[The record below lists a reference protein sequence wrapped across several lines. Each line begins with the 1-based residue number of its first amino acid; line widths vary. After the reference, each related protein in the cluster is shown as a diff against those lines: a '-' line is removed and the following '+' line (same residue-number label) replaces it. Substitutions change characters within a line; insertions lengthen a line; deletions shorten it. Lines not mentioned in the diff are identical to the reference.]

1 MGNRL
6 SSGPEWH
13 TILAVVQSQADQ
25 NWTDLTA
32 DVAGVLGNW
41 TAGAGPLH
49 RKLTDTLRA
58 AIEGGDLAPG
68 AKLPPERVL
77 AAQLAVSRSTV
88 VAALDRLRSEALLI
102 SRQGSGTRVS
112 PDVRRPV
119 GDGTVPGGRG
129 HAVFRRLVEG
139 PGDTISL
146 ACAIPRCLP
155 AVVEAAAA
163 LTATDLTGPTART
176 GYHPLGLPELREE
189 LAALHTREGVPTD
202 PEQILVTTGA
212 QQAINLA
219 ATLFVR
225 PGDTVIVES
234 PGFPGVVDVF
244 RAAGARL
251 LTVDVDDEGARVD
264 QIERLARRSPVA
276 AVFVMPSFHNP
287 VGVAMSE
294 SRRRQLASLSVELGL
309 PVIEDNAME
318 HARLGLTPPHP
329 LGALDDGPVVTIG
342 SLSKVLW
349 GGLRLGWVRA
359 SEDLVNRLVRLKVVH
374 DLGTGVMGQLVA
386 ARLVP
391 RFEAL
396 RAERQAEL
404 LDSLQTLTTLLER
417 DLPGWRWDPPQ
428 GGPSLWVRIPW
439 GDTDTF
445 GQITLRHGVEI
456 VPGSAMSPDGSHRDH
471 LRIPYVFDRAGN
483 EALVERLAAA
493 WRAYAPSDRS
503 EQGHLSVVV

>member
-1 MGNRL
+1 M
-6 SSGPEWH
+6 
-13 TILAVVQSQADQ
+13 
-25 NWTDLTA
+25 A
-32 DVAGVLGNW
+32 DVPGLLGDW
-41 TAGAGPLH
+41 TAGRGPLH
-49 RKLTDTLRA
+49 QKLTEALRA
-58 AIEGGDLAPG
+58 AILGGDLAPG

-88 VAALDRLRSEALLI
+88 VAALDRLRSESLLV

-119 GDGTVPGGRG
+119 GDGTVPGGKA

-146 ACAIPRCLP
+146 ACAIPPCLP
-155 AVVEAAAA
+155 AVVQAAAA
-163 LTATDLTGPTART
+163 FTVDELAGPTART
-176 GYHPLGLPELREE
+176 GYHPLGLPELRQE
-189 LAALHTREGVPTD
+189 LAELHTRDGVPTTA
-202 PEQILVTTGA
+202 EQVLVTTGA

-234 PGFPGVVDVF
+234 PGFPGVLDVF

-251 LTVDVDDEGARVD
+251 VTVEVDDQGARVD
-264 QIERLARRSPVA
+264 QIDRLARRSPVA

-294 SRRRQLASLSVELGL
+294 PRRRQLAALSSELAL

-318 HARLGLTPPHP
+318 HARLTTTPPP
-329 LGALDDGPVVTIG
+329 PVGSMGDGPVVTLG

-359 SEDLVNRLVRLKVVH
+359 SEELVNRLVQVKVRH

-391 RFEAL
+391 RFDAL
-396 RAERQAEL
+396 RAERQAAL
-404 LDSLQTLTTLLER
+404 LDSLEALESLLRR
-417 DLPGWRWDPPQ
+417 DLPGWSWERPQ

-456 VPGSAMSPDGSHRDH
+456 VPGSTMSPDGAHRDH
-471 LRIPYVFDRAGN
+471 LRIPFVFDRPQT

-493 WRAYAPSDRS
+493 WRAYAPSDRTD
-503 EQGHLSVVV
+503 QAHLSVVV

>member
-1 MGNRL
+1 M
-6 SSGPEWH
+6 
-13 TILAVVQSQADQ
+13 
-25 NWTDLTA
+25 A
-32 DVAGVLGNW
+32 DVPGVLGNW
-41 TAGAGPLH
+41 TAGRGPLH
-49 RKLTDTLRA
+49 RKLTDALRA
-58 AIEGGDLAPG
+58 AIVGGDLAPG

-88 VAALDRLRSEALLI
+88 VAALDRLRSEALLV
-102 SRQGSGTRVS
+102 SRQGSGTRVAA
-112 PDVRRPV
+112 DVRRPV

-129 HAVFRRLVEG
+129 QAVFRRLVEG
-139 PGDTISL
+139 PGAVISL
-146 ACAIPRCLP
+146 ACAIPSCLP

-163 LTATDLTGPTART
+163 LTATDLAVPTGRT
-176 GYHPLGLPELREE
+176 GYHPLGLPELRQE
-189 LAALHTREGVPTD
+189 LADLHTREGVPTG

-219 ATLFVR
+219 AALFVR

-234 PGFPGVVDVF
+234 PGFPGVLDVF

-251 LTVDVDDEGARVD
+251 LTVEVDGEGARVD
-264 QIERLARRSPVA
+264 QVDHLARRTPVA

-294 SRRRQLASLSVELGL
+294 PRRRRLASLSAELGL

-318 HARLGLTPPHP
+318 HARLGMVPPP
-329 LGALDDGPVVTIG
+329 SVGATGEGPVVTIG
-342 SLSKVLW
+342 SVSKVLW

-359 SEDLVNRLVRLKVVH
+359 SEELVNRLVRLKVLH
-374 DLGTGVMGQLVA
+374 DLGTGVMGQLVV
-386 ARLVP
+386 ARLLP

-396 RAERQAEL
+396 RAERQVDL
-404 LDSLQTLTTLLER
+404 LDSLENMTSLLGR
-417 DLPGWRWDPPQ
+417 HLPGWRWNPPQ

-456 VPGSAMSPDGSHRDH
+456 VPGSTMSPDGAHRDH
-471 LRIPYVFDRAGN
+471 LRVPFVFDRAAS

-503 EQGHLSVVV
+503 DQGHLSVVV

>member
-1 MGNRL
+1 MRQR
-6 SSGPEWH
+6 SH
-13 TILAVVQSQADQ
+13 TITTVVQGQAGQ
-25 NWTDLTA
+25 NWIESSA
-32 DVAGVLGNW
+32 DVAGALGDW
-41 TAGAGPLH
+41 TRGRGPLH
-49 RKLTDTLRA
+49 RKLADALRA
-58 AIEGGDLAPG
+58 AIVEGDLAPG
-68 AKLPPERVL
+68 VRLPPERIL
-77 AAQLAVSRSTV
+77 ATQLAVSRSTV
-88 VAALDRLRSEALLI
+88 VTALDRLRSESLLV

-112 PDVRRPV
+112 PDVRRPL

-129 HAVFRRLVEG
+129 QAVFRRLVEG
-139 PGDTISL
+139 PGEMISL
-146 ACAIPRCLP
+146 ACAISSCLP
-155 AVVEAAAA
+155 EVVEAASS
-163 LTATDLTGPTART
+163 LTPADLAGPTARL
-176 GYHPLGLPELREE
+176 GYHPLGLPELRQE
-189 LAALHTREGVPTD
+189 LARFHTREGVPTA

-219 ATLFVR
+219 AALFVR
-225 PGDTVIVES
+225 PGDNVIVES
-234 PGFPGVVDVF
+234 PGFPGVIDVF

-251 LTVDVDDEGARVD
+251 LTVDVDNEGARVD

-294 SRRRQLASLSVELGL
+294 SRRRRLSVLASELAL

-318 HARLGLTPPHP
+318 HARLGVVPPP
-329 LGALDDGPVVTIG
+329 PIAALGEAPVVTIG

-359 SEDLVNRLVRLKVVH
+359 SEELVNRLVRLKVIH
-374 DLGTGVMGQLVA
+374 DLGSGVMGQVVA

-391 RFEAL
+391 RLETL

-404 LDSLQTLTTLLER
+404 LASLEHLTALLER
-417 DLPGWRWDPPQ
+417 HLPGWSWERPE

-456 VPGSAMSPDGSHRDH
+456 VPGSTMSPDGAHRDH
-471 LRIPYVFDRAGN
+471 LRIPYVFGAETN
-483 EALVERLAAA
+483 EALVERLAEA
-493 WRAYAPSDRS
+493 WRAYAPSGGS

>member
-1 MGNRL
+1 MAYHEEVL
-6 SSGPEWH
+6 QSH
-13 TILAVVQSQADQ
+13 TGQ
-25 NWTDLTA
+25 NWTEDVA
-32 DVAGVLGNW
+32 DVPGLLGDW
-41 TAGAGPLH
+41 TAGRGPLH
-49 RKLTDTLRA
+49 HKLAEALRA
-58 AIEGGDLAPG
+58 AILGGDLAPG
-68 AKLPPERVL
+68 VRLPPERVL

-88 VAALDRLRSEALLI
+88 VAALDRLRSEALLV

-119 GDGTVPGGRG
+119 GDGTVPGGKG

-146 ACAIPRCLP
+146 ACAIPACLP
-155 AVVEAAAA
+155 AVVEAAAS
-163 LTATDLTGPTART
+163 LTVDELAGPTART
-176 GYHPLGLPELREE
+176 GYHPLGLPELRQE
-189 LAALHTREGVPTD
+189 LAALHTREGVATGAD
-202 PEQILVTTGA
+202 QILVTTGA
-212 QQAINLA
+212 QQAVNLA
-219 ATLFVR
+219 AALFVR
-225 PGDTVIVES
+225 PGDTVVVES
-234 PGFPGVVDVF
+234 PGFPGVLDVF

-251 LTVDVDDEGARVD
+251 VPVDVDDEGARVD
-264 QIERLARRSPVA
+264 QIDRLARRSPVA

-294 SRRRQLASLSVELGL
+294 PRRRQLAALSAELGL

-318 HARLGLTPPHP
+318 HARLGTTPPPP
-329 LGALDDGPVVTIG
+329 LGAMGGGPVVTIG

-359 SEDLVNRLVRLKVVH
+359 PEELVNRLVRVKVLH

-391 RFEAL
+391 RFETL

-404 LDSLQTLTTLLER
+404 LDGLGTLTSLLER
-417 DLPGWRWDPPQ
+417 DLPGWRWAPPQ
-428 GGPSLWVRIPW
+428 GGPSLWVRVPW

-456 VPGSAMSPDGSHRDH
+456 VPGSTMSPDGAHRDH
-471 LRIPYVFDRAGN
+471 LRIPFVFDRAQT
-483 EALVERLAAA
+483 EVLVERLAAA

-503 EQGHLSVVV
+503 DPGHLSVVV